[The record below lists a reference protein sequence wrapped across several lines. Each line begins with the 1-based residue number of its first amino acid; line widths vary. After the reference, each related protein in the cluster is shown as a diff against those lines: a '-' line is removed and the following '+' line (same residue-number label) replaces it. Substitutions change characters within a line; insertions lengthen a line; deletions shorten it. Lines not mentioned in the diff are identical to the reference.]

1 MPFEI
6 NEPLFGGETFWF
18 RIPDVK
24 LNDVQVTAEATTRPD
39 TFTWLMTDDLGSPI
53 VGQAGDMNPSASAP
67 GTWEA
72 VLVAPTG
79 PARYHVHATAT
90 KGPSIGKWH
99 DEFRVQRY
107 T

>member
-6 NEPLFGGETFWF
+6 NEPLYGGETFWF
-18 RIPDVK
+18 RIPDVQ
-24 LNDVQVTAEATTRPD
+24 LNDIPVTAEANARPD
-39 TFTWLMTDDLGSPI
+39 TFTWLMTDDTGAPVS
-53 VGQAGDMNPSASAP
+53 GQAGDMSHSS
-67 GTWEA
+67 GIEGLWEA
-72 VLVAPTG
+72 VLLAPST

-90 KGPSIGKWH
+90 KGQSVGKWH